1 MAYVVTEPCIGNKCR
16 TCREVCPA
24 DAFYDNNDKALNDK
38 VGRPPAKEGDYGML
52 FINPN
57 DCLHCGAC
65 ESECPNEAIF
75 DDGSVPAEF
84 AEYKELAAKIVAD
97 TPPGELEKKRATK

>member
-1 MAYVVTEPCIGNKCR
+1 MAYVVAEPCIGNKKRACS
-16 TCREVCPA
+16 EVCPA
-24 DAFYDNNDKALNDK
+24 DAFYEHNDKSLNEK
-38 VGRPPAKEGDYGML
+38 VGRPASKDGDDGML

-75 DDGSVPAEF
+75 EDNSVPEKWS
-84 AEYKELAAKIVAD
+84 EYVGMPTKIISSIS
-97 TPPGELEKKRATK
+97 PEELEKKHVTK